1 MKTNWLSIGVI
12 ALGCGAAVS
21 AFTRESIESSIQLVG
36 MWITF
41 GFSRVV
47 DAISAIAHKQPK

>member
-1 MKTNWLSIGVI
+1 MKTNWLSIGAI
-12 ALGCGAAVS
+12 ALGCGAVVS
-21 AFTRESIESSIQLVG
+21 AFTGESIESSIQLVG